1 MAAPIAVPKQW
12 PAEVSKSYDPVRVLG
27 VGGFA
32 SVTLARKKNPKA
44 GEDKLVAIKIAG
56 GRDATRKDI
65 AYAHREIDILK
76 ELKHPHIMKL
86 IDHWEP
92 APKEHLCAAVIALS
106 YHKVRLSIW

>member
-44 GEDKLVAIKIAG
+44 GDDKLVAIKIAG